1 MLNWQILVKQEK
13 YAVDHPTQTTC
24 PLDGECASQTA
35 LLYRVLTHRY
45 RAPEVQLGSTSYN
58 SPIDI
63 WAIACIMAEVYTGRP
78 LFPGRGTVDQ
88 IFKIC
93 SILGSP
99 THTTWSEGLSLANSM
114 KIRMP
119 VIVPTPLSS
128 IVTNAS
134 DDGINVMT
142 DMLQWD
148 PRKRP
153 TAAKVRIAIHC

>member
-1 MLNWQILVKQEK
+1 MSAVLALNRIRC
-13 YAVDHPTQTTC
+13 Y
-24 PLDGECASQTA
+24 
-35 LLYRVLTHRY
+35 RY

-93 SILGSP
+93 SIIGSP
-99 THTTWSEGLSLANSM
+99 THSSWSEGVALANNM
-114 KIRMP
+114 KIRVP

-128 IVTNAS
+128 IVSSAS
-134 DDGINVMT
+134 DGGIGIMS

-153 TAAKVRIAIHC
+153 VSSKVSTPSTRY

>member
-1 MLNWQILVKQEK
+1 M
-13 YAVDHPTQTTC
+13 
-24 PLDGECASQTA
+24 
-35 LLYRVLTHRY
+35 
-45 RAPEVQLGSTSYN
+45 
-58 SPIDI
+58 
-63 WAIACIMAEVYTGRP
+63 
-78 LFPGRGTVDQ
+78 DQ

-99 THTTWSEGLSLANSM
+99 THSSWSEGLSLANNM
-114 KIRMP
+114 KIKMP
-119 VIVPTPLSS
+119 VIVPTPLLT

-153 TAAKVRIAIHC
+153 TAAKVTLYVVTGHSMLCV